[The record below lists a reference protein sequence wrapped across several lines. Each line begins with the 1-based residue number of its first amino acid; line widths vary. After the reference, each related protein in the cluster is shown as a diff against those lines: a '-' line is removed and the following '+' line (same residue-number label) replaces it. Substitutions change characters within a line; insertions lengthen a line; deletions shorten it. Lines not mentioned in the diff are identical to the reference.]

1 MEVAILQTEDKSDL
15 RLLAEIARKVGI
27 QFKVLS
33 EEEKEDIGMTTLMR
47 QADRSQHANR
57 KEIMEKLGRHQA

>member
-15 RLLAEIARKVGI
+15 RLLAEIARKMGI

-33 EEEKEDIGMTTLMR
+33 EEEKEDIGMNTLMR
-47 QADRSQHANR
+47 QADRSQYVDR
-57 KEIMEKLGRHQA
+57 Q